1 MPGWKDYGKPRVWNR
16 GRSARRGLGG
26 YTGPVERKY
35 VLRTPGRLK
44 AYRVDYDRELNE
56 EQREVVLA
64 PGGPIL
70 VIAGAGSGKT
80 RTLVYRV
87 SRLIESGHDP
97 SRILLLTFTNKAAR
111 EMLRRVESLLSVDTR
126 RLLGGTF
133 HSVGNR
139 ILRRFGSRIG
149 LSPNFTILDP
159 EDAREM
165 LEAATSD
172 RKIQTIERRFPK
184 GDVLLDLYSFTVNT
198 GRPFSEVLA
207 EHTPHFAELE
217 AEIVSVFQR
226 YRERKRLGN
235 ACDYDDLLLLWNR
248 LLEESPE
255 AATALASSC
264 DHILVDEYQD
274 TNRLQ
279 GEIVDRMAT
288 AKRNITVVGDDAQAI
303 YSFRG
308 ASFENI
314 LGFPE
319 RYPDAR
325 TFRLTRNYR
334 STPEILA
341 LANASISHNERQF
354 PKELRASRE
363 SGPLPAVVA
372 LTDIPDQAR
381 FAGQRLLEWHDEG
394 ERLQDLAVLYR
405 AHYQALELQI
415 ELTRRGI
422 PYEIRS
428 GTRFFEQRH
437 VKDVLAFLRIVVN
450 PKDELSWKRALK
462 LFPRIG
468 ERSAAA
474 VWDAIGTRPDPLA
487 AFRAFE
493 AKGSAFGRGTDAAL
507 KPFRSL
513 LSRLDSSPLRSTPSE
528 AIRSVVEDVYRDYAR
543 AKFPNGDAR
552 LDDLEQF
559 AQFAQTYDSL
569 PAFLEEVT
577 LFNELSGEDVVAGE
591 PDDDRVV
598 LSSIHQAKGLEWS
611 RVIVLGLSE
620 GRFPNYRS
628 AATDDGL
635 EEERRLFYVAVTR
648 AKNEIALVYPML
660 ARDRYGVDVILE
672 PSRFLAE
679 LPDEVFERWTI
690 EREPSPEEAAP
701 ADETVH

>member
-1 MPGWKDYGKPRVWNR
+1 M
-16 GRSARRGLGG
+16 
-26 YTGPVERKY
+26 ERKY
-35 VLRTPGRLK
+35 VLKTPARFK
-44 AYRVDYDRELNE
+44 AYRVDYDRELND
-56 EQREVVLA
+56 EQRDVVLA
-64 PGGPIL
+64 GGGPIL

-87 SRLIESGHDP
+87 ARLIESGHDP

-111 EMLRRVESLLSVDTR
+111 EMLRRVEALLSIDVR
-126 RLLGGTF
+126 RLMGGTF

-139 ILRRFGSRIG
+139 LIRRFGAGVG
-149 LSPNFTILDP
+149 LAANFTILDP
-159 EDAREM
+159 EDSREM

-172 RKIQTIERRFPK
+172 RQIRTLEQRFPK
-184 GDVLLDLYSFTVNT
+184 GDVLLDLYSYTVNT
-198 GRPFSEVLA
+198 GRPFSEILFERA
-207 EHTPHFAELE
+207 PHFAALE
-217 AEIVSVFQR
+217 ADMVSVFQR

-235 ACDYDDLLLLWNR
+235 ACDYDDLLLHWKR

-255 AATALASSC
+255 ASAQITASY

-274 TNRLQ
+274 TNSLQ
-279 GEIVDRMAT
+279 GQVIDRMAQV
-288 AKRNITVVGDDAQAI
+288 KKNLTVVGDDAQAI

-308 ASFENI
+308 ASFQNI

-319 RYPDAR
+319 RYPDAQ

-341 LANASISHNERQF
+341 LANASIACNARQF
-354 PKELRASRE
+354 PKDLQAARE

-372 LTDIPDQAR
+372 LPDIPEQAR
-381 FAGQRLLEWHDEG
+381 FAAQRLLEWHDEG
-394 ERLQDLAVLYR
+394 EKLQDLAVLYR

-437 VKDVLAFLRIVVN
+437 VKDVLAFLRLIVN

-462 LFPRIG
+462 IFPRIG
-468 ERSAAA
+468 ERSASA
-474 VWDAIGTRPDPLA
+474 VWEAIGAQPDPLA
-487 AFRAFE
+487 AFRSLQPVGA
-493 AKGSAFGRGTDAAL
+493 AFGRGAEAAL
-507 KPFRSL
+507 KPCRSM
-513 LSRLDSSPLRSTPSE
+513 LSRLDSPSIRSSPSE
-528 AIRSVVEDVYRDYAR
+528 AIRAVVEGVYRDFAR

-559 AQFAQTYDSL
+559 AQFAQAYDSL
-569 PAFLEEVT
+569 PSFLEEVT
-577 LFNELSGEDVVAGE
+577 LFNELSGEDVVAGDAE
-591 PDDDRVV
+591 DDRVV
-598 LSSIHQAKGLEWS
+598 LSSVHQAKGLEWS
-611 RVIVLGLSE
+611 RVIVMGLSE
-620 GRFPNYRS
+620 GRFPSYRS
-628 AATDDGL
+628 ASTEEGL

-648 AKNEIALVYPML
+648 AKNEVALTYPML

-679 LPDEVFERWTI
+679 LPDGVFERWTV
-690 EREPSPEEAAP
+690 ELQPSADEEEALP
-701 ADETVH
+701 EGPVN

>member
-1 MPGWKDYGKPRVWNR
+1 VD
-16 GRSARRGLGG
+16 RR
-26 YTGPVERKY
+26 Y
-35 VLRTPGRLK
+35 VLKTPARIQN
-44 AYRVDYDRELNE
+44 YRVDYDRELND
-56 EQREVVLA
+56 EQRDVVLA
-64 PGGPIL
+64 GTGPIL

-87 SRLIESGHDP
+87 ARLIESGHDP
-97 SRILLLTFTNKAAR
+97 SRVLLLTFTNKAAR
-111 EMLRRVESLLSVDTR
+111 EMLRRVEMLLSVDTR
-126 RLLGGTF
+126 RLMGGTF

-139 ILRRFGSRIG
+139 ILRRFGSRLG
-149 LSPNFTILDP
+149 LGANFSILDP

-165 LEAATSD
+165 LEASTSD
-172 RKIQTIERRFPK
+172 RNIPTLERRFPK
-184 GDVLLDLYSFTVNT
+184 GDVLLDLYSFTINT
-198 GRPFSEVLA
+198 GRPFPEVLA
-207 EHTPHFAELE
+207 DQAPHFSELE

-226 YRERKRLGN
+226 YRERKRAAN
-235 ACDYDDLLLLWNR
+235 ACDYDDLLLLWKR
-248 LLEESPE
+248 LLDESPE
-255 AATALASSC
+255 AAAQLAGSY

-279 GEIVDRMAT
+279 GAIVDAMARV
-288 AKRNITVVGDDAQAI
+288 KKNVTVVGDDAQAI

-319 RYPDAR
+319 RYPDAK

-341 LANASISHNERQF
+341 LANASIAHNVRQF
-354 PKELRASRE
+354 PKELAASRE
-363 SGPLPAVVA
+363 SGPLPAVIAVP
-372 LTDIPDQAR
+372 DIPDQAR
-381 FAGQRLLEWHDEG
+381 FVGQRLLEWHDEG
-394 ERLQDLAVLYR
+394 EKLQDLAVLYR

-415 ELTRRGI
+415 ELVRRGI

-462 LFPRIG
+462 LFPRVG

-474 VWDAIGTRPDPLA
+474 VWEAIGGKPDPLE
-487 AFRAFE
+487 AFRHLDPE
-493 AKGSAFGRGTDAAL
+493 SGAFGRGGASAL
-507 KPFRSL
+507 RPFRTL
-513 LSRLDSSPLRSTPSE
+513 LSRLDGPANRSSPAE
-528 AIRSVVEDVYRDYAR
+528 AIRTVVEDVYRDYAR
-543 AKFPNGDAR
+543 AKFPNGNAR

-569 PAFLEEVT
+569 PTFLEEVT

-611 RVIVLGLSE
+611 RVIVMGLSE
-620 GRFPNYRS
+620 GRFPSYRS
-628 AATDDGL
+628 VATDEGL

-679 LPDEVFERWTI
+679 LPEAVFERWTI
-690 EREPSPEEAAP
+690 EREPTPDEGTVAP
-701 ADETVH
+701 ADDTVN

>member
-1 MPGWKDYGKPRVWNR
+1 
-16 GRSARRGLGG
+16 
-26 YTGPVERKY
+26 VERKY
-35 VLRTPGRLK
+35 VLRTPARLQK
-44 AYRVDYDRELNE
+44 YRVDYDRELND
-56 EQREVVLA
+56 EQRDVVLA
-64 PGGPIL
+64 GAGPIL

-111 EMLRRVESLLSVDTR
+111 EMLRRVETLLAIDTR
-126 RLLGGTF
+126 RLMGGTF

-139 ILRRFGSRIG
+139 LLRRFGGRLG
-149 LSPNFTILDP
+149 LGANFTILDP

-172 RKIQTIERRFPK
+172 RKIPTLERRFPK
-184 GDVLLDLYSFTVNT
+184 GDVLLDLYSFTINT
-198 GRPFSEVLA
+198 GRSFTEVLA
-207 EHTPHFAELE
+207 EHAPHFAELE
-217 AEIVSVFQR
+217 PEIVSVFQR
-226 YRERKRLGN
+226 YRERKRQAN
-235 ACDYDDLLLLWNR
+235 ACDYDDLLLQWRR
-248 LLEESPE
+248 LLDESPE
-255 AATALASSC
+255 AAAQLAASY

-279 GEIVDRMAT
+279 GDIVDAMARV
-288 AKRNITVVGDDAQAI
+288 KRNVTVVGDDAQAI

-314 LGFPE
+314 LGFPQ
-319 RYPDAR
+319 RYADAR
-325 TFRLTRNYR
+325 TFHLTRNYR

-341 LANASISHNERQF
+341 LANASIACNTKQF
-354 PKELRASRE
+354 PKELAASRE

-372 LTDIPDQAR
+372 LPDIPDQAR
-381 FAGQRLLEWHDEG
+381 FVAQRVLEWHDEG
-394 ERLQDLAVLYR
+394 DKLQDVAVLYR

-415 ELTRRGI
+415 ELVRRGI

-462 LFPRIG
+462 IFPRVG

-474 VWDAIGTRPDPLA
+474 VWEAIGGRPDPLA
-487 AFRAFE
+487 AFRALE
-493 AKGSAFGRGTDAAL
+493 GKGGAFGRGGEAAL
-507 KPFRSL
+507 KPFRTL
-513 LSRLDSSPLRSTPSE
+513 LARLDGPALRASPAE
-528 AIRSVVEDVYRDYAR
+528 AIRSVVEDVYRDFAR

-559 AQFAQTYDSL
+559 AQFAQTYESL
-569 PAFLEEVT
+569 PSFLEEVT
-577 LFNELSGEDVVAGE
+577 LFNELSGEDVVPGE
-591 PDDDRVV
+591 PDDDKLV

-611 RVIVLGLSE
+611 RVIVMGLSE
-620 GRFPNYRS
+620 GRFPNYRA
-628 AATDDGL
+628 AATEDGL

-648 AKNEIALVYPML
+648 AKNEVALAYPML

-672 PSRFLAE
+672 PSRFVSE

-690 EREPSPEEAAP
+690 ERDPTPEEAAQ
-701 ADETVH
+701 AGDEKVN

>member
-1 MPGWKDYGKPRVWNR
+1 M
-16 GRSARRGLGG
+16 
-26 YTGPVERKY
+26 ERKY
-35 VLRTPGRLK
+35 VLKTPVRLK
-44 AYRVDYDRELNE
+44 SYRVDYDRELND

-64 PGGPIL
+64 GGGPIL

-97 SRILLLTFTNKAAR
+97 SRLLLLTFTNKAAR
-111 EMLRRVESLLSVDTR
+111 EMLRRVETLLAVDTR
-126 RLLGGTF
+126 RLAGGTF

-139 ILRRFGSRIG
+139 LLRRFGARLG
-149 LSPNFTILDP
+149 LTASFTILDP
-159 EDAREM
+159 EDARELM
-165 LEAATSD
+165 EAATSD
-172 RKIQTIERRFPK
+172 RKIPTLERRFPK
-184 GDVLLDLYSFTVNT
+184 GDVLQDLYSFTINT
-198 GRPFSEVLA
+198 GRSFTEVLA
-207 EHTPHFAELE
+207 EHAPHFSELE
-217 AEIVSVFQR
+217 TEIVSVFQR
-226 YRERKRLGN
+226 YRERKRQGN
-235 ACDYDDLLLLWNR
+235 AVDYDDLLLLWKK
-248 LLEESPE
+248 LLDEVPA
-255 AATALASSC
+255 AATELRSSF
-264 DHILVDEYQD
+264 DHVLVDEYQD

-279 GEIVDRMAT
+279 GEIVDGMA
-288 AKRNITVVGDDAQAI
+288 KLKKNVTVVGDDAQAI

-314 LGFPE
+314 LGFPQ
-319 RYPDAR
+319 RYPDVQ

-341 LANASISHNERQF
+341 LANASIAHNEKQF
-354 PKELRASRE
+354 PKELAASRE
-363 SGPLPAVVA
+363 SGALPAVVA
-372 LTDIPDQAR
+372 LPDIPDQAR
-381 FAGQRLLEWHDEG
+381 FVGQRLLEWHDEG
-394 ERLQDLAVLYR
+394 EKLSDLAVLYR

-462 LFPRIG
+462 LFPRVG

-474 VWDAIGTRPDPLA
+474 VWEAIGARPDPL
-487 AFRAFE
+487 E
-493 AKGSAFGRGTDAAL
+493 A
-507 KPFRSL
+507 FRSL
-513 LSRLDSSPLRSTPSE
+513 DAKSVDLGRGSETALRPFRALLSQLDSPGLRSTPAE
-528 AIRSVVEDVYRDYAR
+528 AIRTVVEDVYKDYAR
-543 AKFPNGDAR
+543 AKFPNGNAR

-569 PAFLEEVT
+569 PAFLEDVT

-611 RVIVLGLSE
+611 RVIVMGLSE

-628 AATDDGL
+628 IATDEGL

-648 AKNEIALVYPML
+648 AKNELALVYPML

-672 PSRFLAE
+672 PSRFVAE
-679 LPDEVFERWTI
+679 LPETVYERWTI
-690 EREPSPEEAAP
+690 EREPSSEEVEQAGE
-701 ADETVH
+701 ETVH

>member
-1 MPGWKDYGKPRVWNR
+1 V
-16 GRSARRGLGG
+16 A
-26 YTGPVERKY
+26 RKY
-35 VLRTPGRLK
+35 VLKAPARLK
-44 AYRVDYDRELNE
+44 SYRVDYDRELND

-64 PGGPIL
+64 GGGPLL

-87 SRLIESGHDP
+87 SRLIESGLDP

-111 EMLRRVESLLSVDTR
+111 EMLRRVETLLAVDTR
-126 RLLGGTF
+126 RLAGGTF

-139 ILRRFGSRIG
+139 LLRRFGARLG
-149 LSPNFTILDP
+149 LGSNFTILDP
-159 EDAREM
+159 EDAREL

-172 RKIQTIERRFPK
+172 RRIPTLERRFPK
-184 GDVLLDLYSFTVNT
+184 GDVLLDLYSFTINT
-198 GRPFSEVLA
+198 GRPFTEVLA
-207 EHTPHFAELE
+207 GHAPHFAEME
-217 AEIVSVFQR
+217 TEIVSVFQR
-226 YRERKRLGN
+226 YRERKRQGN
-235 ACDYDDLLLLWNR
+235 AVDYDDLLLLWKK
-248 LLEESPE
+248 LLDEVP
-255 AATALASSC
+255 AAAAELRSSF
-264 DHILVDEYQD
+264 DHVLVDEYQD

-279 GEIVDRMAT
+279 GEIVDGMAQ
-288 AKRNITVVGDDAQAI
+288 AKKNVTVVGDDAQAI

-314 LGFPE
+314 LGFPK
-319 RYPDAR
+319 RYPEAQ

-341 LANASISHNERQF
+341 LANASIAHNEKQF
-354 PKELRASRE
+354 PKELLASRE
-363 SGPLPAVVA
+363 PGGLPAVVA
-372 LTDIPDQAR
+372 LPDIPDQAR
-381 FAGQRLLEWHDEG
+381 FVGQRLLEWHDEG
-394 ERLQDLAVLYR
+394 EKLSDLAVLYR

-462 LFPRIG
+462 LFPRVG
-468 ERSAAA
+468 ERSASA
-474 VWDAIGTRPDPLA
+474 VWEAIGERPDPLE
-487 AFRAFE
+487 AFRSLD
-493 AKGSAFGRGTDAAL
+493 AKSVDLGRGSDAAL
-507 KPFRSL
+507 RPFRSL
-513 LSRLDSSPLRSTPSE
+513 ISRLDSSALRSTPAE
-528 AIRSVVEDVYRDYAR
+528 AIRTVVEDVYKDFAR
-543 AKFPNGDAR
+543 AKFPNGNAR

-569 PAFLEEVT
+569 PAFLEDVT

-611 RVIVLGLSE
+611 RVIVMGLSE

-628 AATDDGL
+628 IATDEGL

-648 AKNEIALVYPML
+648 AKNEVALIYPML

-672 PSRFLAE
+672 PSRFVAE
-679 LPDEVFERWTI
+679 LPDDVYERWTI
-690 EREPSPEEAAP
+690 EREPSSEEVEEAGE
-701 ADETVH
+701 ETVN